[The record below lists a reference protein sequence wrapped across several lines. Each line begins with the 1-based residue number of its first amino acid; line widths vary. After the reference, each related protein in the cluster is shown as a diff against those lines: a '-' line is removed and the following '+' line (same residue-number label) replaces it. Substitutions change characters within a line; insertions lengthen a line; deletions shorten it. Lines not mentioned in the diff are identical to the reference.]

1 MEGIQLLTTNPQSA
15 LESTAGLKVRSD
27 PKTPVASTLADL
39 HFVQHT
45 PGRAALDIYLKK
57 TNRKY

>member
-15 LESTAGLKVRSD
+15 LESTAGLRSE
-27 PKTPVASTLADL
+27 PKTSVASTLADL